1 MGDYYNTLFKRNPRT
16 NLDELEYIPKRK
28 FSKQEKEEIFS
39 YDSSLYK
46 QKITVPQRTIIKPNV
61 IDESPNSSLDIN
73 NYMKVMSDDG
83 LLKKYK
89 KEKALKKNI
98 QRTERKLNELNKKIE
113 LNKKKVVGGGKVH
126 KNDDINNFMKGLFKY
141 LNK

>member
-28 FSKQEKEEIFS
+28 FSKQEKEEILS

-73 NYMKVMSDDG
+73 NYMKVMLDDG

-98 QRTERKLNELNKKIE
+98 QRTERKLNKLNELIKLNKKT
-113 LNKKKVVGGGKVH
+113 VGGGRKVH
-126 KNDDINNFMKGLFKY
+126 KNDDISNFMKGLFKY